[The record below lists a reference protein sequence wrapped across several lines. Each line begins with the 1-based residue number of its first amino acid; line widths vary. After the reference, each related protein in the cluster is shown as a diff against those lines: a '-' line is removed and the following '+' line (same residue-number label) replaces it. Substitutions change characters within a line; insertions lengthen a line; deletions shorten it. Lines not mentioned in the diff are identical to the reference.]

1 MEFNLQEFLIKNKL
15 TKRSRLH
22 EEEEDLA
29 GGLEDTDSEQE
40 ETGDEEDSWYTG
52 DEEESDDLEQEPAAK
67 DIKAQEPPSQD
78 TFKKQAELKALED
91 KKDALLLKLKN
102 GQLSLDGYRTAIGS
116 IPSQIKKLRAD
127 IQNAMNV
134 TAGDEEEE
142 DTV

>member
-22 EEEEDLA
+22 EEEDPA

-40 ETGDEEDSWYTG
+40 EMGDEEDTWYTG

-67 DIKAQEPPSQD
+67 DVKAQEPPSQD

-91 KKDALLLKLKN
+91 YIFAH
-102 GQLSLDGYRTAIGS
+102 
-116 IPSQIKKLRAD
+116 
-127 IQNAMNV
+127 
-134 TAGDEEEE
+134 
-142 DTV
+142 